1 MATTAATDLLPES
14 KKNHVWRKVIWRTDP
29 DDRPLG
35 PHHSAEV
42 YCCEE
47 VNGYAVWYVRRLAR
61 EDNVG
66 NPDVENA
73 DYLLGYFAKDKR
85 DEAIERAVLVSN
97 SHGGANEILRALDE
111 LSKTAQRV

>member
-1 MATTAATDLLPES
+1 MEIVAES
-14 KKNHVWRKVIWRTDP
+14 KKNHVWRKMIWHTDP
-29 DDRPLG
+29 DEHPLG

-66 NPDVENA
+66 NPDVDNA
-73 DYLLGYFAKDKR
+73 DYLLVYFAKHKR
-85 DEAIERAVLVSN
+85 DEAIEYAVLVSN
-97 SHGGANEILRALDE
+97 SHQSADETLKALDE
-111 LSKTAQRV
+111 LSKSAQKV